1 MSDGPHRSLP
11 MRRWWKQ
18 AAMRAEKSAF
28 DVDECAAAIE
38 VALAGELGEELT
50 PSFVQGLKD
59 AHQEPGL
66 FGPSVSL
73 QSLNPV
79 TPVERRVLNN
89 LAVPSHEES
98 ADLNSLLAIVA
109 NTIRNEVAPRYIK
122 QIEEHY
128 LRKSGPG
135 HANRERE
142 RLEEAAARADVDGIA
157 RRLLRPDGYRTAPS
171 LKKKLGLDDG
181 VTL

>member
-28 DVDECAAAIE
+28 DVNECTAAIE
-38 VALAGELGEELT
+38 VALARELGEELT
-50 PSFVQGLKD
+50 PSFVQGLRD
-59 AHQEPGL
+59 AYQEPGL
-66 FGPSVSL
+66 FSPGESL
-73 QSLNPV
+73 KSLNPG
-79 TPVERRVLNN
+79 TPLERRVLNN
-89 LAVPSHEES
+89 LAVPSVEQS
-98 ADLNSLLAIVA
+98 ADVTSLLAA
-109 NTIRNEVAPRYIK
+109 FSNAIRNEAPRFNK

-135 HANRERE
+135 HAKRERE
-142 RLEEAAARADVDGIA
+142 RLEEATARADIDGLA
-157 RRLLRPDGYRTAPS
+157 RKLLQPDGLRTAPP
-171 LKKKLGLDDG
+171 LKKKMGLDDG